1 MMSDSKGPVYE
12 KLLTFEKPM
21 GSVIMEW
28 WERSGRQIAA
38 SGGRPVRWYF
48 AELGAA
54 LAARELFDSDNRE
67 GRAESKFVFLPWS
80 KEKR

>member
-1 MMSDSKGPVYE
+1 MMADAKGPVYE

-28 WERSGRQIAA
+28 WERSGRQIVA

-48 AELGAA
+48 AELRAA
-54 LAARELFDSDNRE
+54 LDARELFDSDQYD
-67 GRAESKFVFLPWS
+67 GRARIEIVFLPWS
-80 KEKR
+80 KKRR